1 MVYWQAV
8 MEREGA
14 FVGDGPRGDGGSA
27 LNNSFVLDRDLLKKI
42 IGFSAFWAWTPLM
55 LMAPPVGLS
64 PTEPVT
70 LPIQHLSITL
80 VQLVVVLAA
89 ALASRRFFPLR
100 TKTGIQLVCPVALGL
115 GALVVLLSGLLG
127 QSLPMSLAS
136 AVLSGVGLSGF
147 RLIWGEVFSALPDA
161 RSRRLVMLFGMALA
175 YNICVVAGA
184 VPVLA
189 LGLPVV
195 LPFLAMVLLR
205 APRAKES
212 SGEGAAGPGEGAAGK
227 GSQEQRPKFP
237 LFVLLYGFVCALP
250 FGAYQALLSQA
261 AAPLDWNLIFAV
273 LLVFFVAAALIDYMA
288 SRRVGDNIPGYVLAI
303 LGGGL
308 MLSVFVGSVRED
320 VVNIP
325 IMLGQQLSLVFIFDV
340 LASYARTST
349 LPPAQVFARGFVAID
364 AGVAVGLGCALWF
377 GAFAPATLPA
387 FTAFIMYA
395 VFLTGILLLPRFAER
410 RQLEKEA
417 EAAQRALEAREAEES
432 ADAEAVPEAEAVR
445 DRALVDC
452 AVERFDLT
460 AREAEVLELL
470 LRGYR
475 QQAIADKLIL
485 SRNTVKSHV
494 AHIYQKSSTHNV
506 DELIDL
512 LRDEKG

>member
-1 MVYWQAV
+1 M
-8 MEREGA
+8 
-14 FVGDGPRGDGGSA
+14 
-27 LNNSFVLDRDLLKKI
+27 NNSFVLDRDLLKKI

-64 PTEPVT
+64 PIEPSALSV
-70 LPIQHLSITL
+70 QHFYITL
-80 VQLVVVLAA
+80 VQLVVVMAA
-89 ALASRRFFPLR
+89 VLVSRRFFPLR
-100 TKTGIQLVCPVALGL
+100 SKRTAQIACPVALAM
-115 GALVVLLSGLLG
+115 GALVVIVTGFLGRSLLL
-127 QSLPMSLAS
+127 SLAS
-136 AVLSGVGLSGF
+136 ALLSGVGLSGF
-147 RLIWGEVFSALPDA
+147 RLIWGEAFSELPDA
-161 RSRRLVMLFGMALA
+161 RSRRLVMFFGMALA

-205 APRAKES
+205 APAAAKP
-212 SGEGAAGPGEGAAGK
+212 SGGGAAAGEEDGVSEEDART
-227 GSQEQRPKFP
+227 ERPKFP

-273 LLVFFVAAALIDYMA
+273 LLIFFVAAALVDYMA

-395 VFLTGILLLPRFAER
+395 VFLTGILLLPRFAQR

-417 EAAQRALEAREAEES
+417 EAAQRALDSREAEES
-432 ADAEAVPEAEAVR
+432 ADAGAVPEVEAVR